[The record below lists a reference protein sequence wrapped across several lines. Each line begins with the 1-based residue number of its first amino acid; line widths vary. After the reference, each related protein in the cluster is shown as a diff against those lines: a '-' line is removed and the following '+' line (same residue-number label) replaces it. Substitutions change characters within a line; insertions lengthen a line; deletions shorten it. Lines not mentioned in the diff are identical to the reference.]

1 MKIKIIPYNIK
12 YRKKILELW
21 NQELITDPLSE
32 KRFLEKILLD
42 ENFDPNYCLVALSED
57 NKVIGFIWS
66 VVRKVPYGDRGTEPE
81 RGWIASIFVDKDYQ
95 RQGIGSQLVNT
106 VEEKMIN
113 KGIKNI
119 TLGAYSPN
127 YLFPGIDKNNYSNA
141 IPFFEKLGYE
151 KHGEAVSMERS
162 LFDFVKTQRYLDL
175 YEKVLKKGYTLT
187 SFSLDDAEELLE
199 FLHTH
204 FEGGWARN
212 IQNAILNDEAHE
224 TVLVLRDNENEIV
237 GYAQRAIDGS
247 PDRFG
252 PFGVMEK
259 LRGEG
264 LGAVLFNEMLF
275 DMLSKGISHAYFL
288 WTSGNAQ
295 KFYERNGMIVYRDY
309 NLMKKYIN

>member
-95 RQGIGSQLVNT
+95 HQGIGSQLVNT

-127 YLFPGIDKNNYSNA
+127 YLFPGIDKNNYPNA
-141 IPFFEKLGYE
+141 KSFFEKLGYE

-224 TVLVLRDNENEIV
+224 TVLVLRDSENEIV

-264 LGAVLFNEMLF
+264 LGAILFNEMLF

-295 KFYERNGMIVYRDY
+295 KFYERNGMKVYRDY

>member
-151 KHGEAVSMERS
+151 KYGEAVSMERS

-212 IQNAILNDEAHE
+212 IQNAILNDKAHE
-224 TVLVLRDNENEIV
+224 TVLVLRDSENEIV

-295 KFYERNGMIVYRDY
+295 KFYERNGMNVYRDY

>member
-151 KHGEAVSMERS
+151 KYGEAVSMERS

-224 TVLVLRDNENEIV
+224 TVLVLRDSENEIV

-264 LGAVLFNEMLF
+264 LGAILFNEMLF

-295 KFYERNGMIVYRDY
+295 KFYERNGMKVYRDY

>member
-1 MKIKIIPYNIK
+1 MKIIPYNIK
-12 YRKKILELW
+12 YRKNILELW
-21 NQELITDPLSE
+21 NQELITDPLSA

-57 NKVIGFIWS
+57 NKAIGFIWS

-81 RGWIASIFVDKDYQ
+81 RGWIASIFVDKAYQ

-113 KGIKNI
+113 NGIKNI

-127 YLFPGIDKNNYSNA
+127 YLFPGIDKNNYPNA
-141 IPFFEKLGYE
+141 KPFFEKLGYE

-212 IQNAILNDEAHE
+212 VQNAILNDKAHD
-224 TVLVLRDNENEIV
+224 TVLVLRDHKNEIV
-237 GYAQRAIDGS
+237 GYAQRAIDGN

-252 PFGVMEK
+252 PFGVMEA

-295 KFYERNGMIVYRDY
+295 KFYESNGMNVYRDY

>member
-127 YLFPGIDKNNYSNA
+127 YLFPGIDKNNYPNA
-141 IPFFEKLGYE
+141 KSFFEKLGYE

-224 TVLVLRDNENEIV
+224 TVLVLRDSENEIV

-264 LGAVLFNEMLF
+264 LGAILFNEMLF

-295 KFYERNGMIVYRDY
+295 KFYERNGMKVYRDY